1 MIEDNNDIVIPE
13 EFIYSKILMLRN
25 KKVMLDRDLAELFNV
40 KAFRLR
46 EQVKRNIHKFPKHF
60 VFQLSD
66 KEIDMLVSQNAIPSR
81 KHLGGSL
88 PYGFTEYGILQLANV
103 LRSEQATILS
113 IRIIEVFVKM
123 RELMLMNEELFNI
136 MEAIEQK
143 AIEQDEKI
151 VLIFEYLKQMGQ
163 AKQNEEAYQD
173 RPRIGYRQGEGEE

>member
-1 MIEDNNDIVIPE
+1 METKNEPVIPE
-13 EFIYSKILMLRN
+13 EIIQGKIYLVRGV
-25 KKVMLDRDLAELFNV
+25 KVMLDSDLAKLYVVTTGNLN
-40 KAFRLR
+40 KA
-46 EQVKRNIHKFPKHF
+46 VKRNIHKFPKHF
-60 VFQLSD
+60 MSQLSD

-123 RELMLMNEELFNI
+123 RELMLMNEELFNK

-143 AIEQDEKI
+143 DIEQDEKI
-151 VLIFEYLKQMGQ
+151 VLTFEYLKPMEQ
-163 AKQNEEAYQD
+163 AKHDEELYQD
-173 RPRIGYRQGEGEE
+173 RPRIGYRQSVEKKN